1 MLGALYIGLS
11 GMDAYSKG
19 LQVISNNVANLNTPG
34 YKSSTTD
41 FSDLYSNNAGVG
53 VRLGSSTV
61 NFAQGELRQ
70 TNNDLD
76 LAIQGNGFLTL
87 HNKDGQVYY
96 TRTGSFSVDKDGFIS
111 TSDGQYRLTVLDSN
125 GKPIDVNIG
134 ANRTNPPAATT
145 KITFADNLSSSGTTA
160 TVSDVA
166 VFDSSG
172 TKRTWTLTFAKASS
186 GNEWTVTVKDNNGN
200 TVGNPA
206 TLNFIGGTVDPT
218 TSKLT
223 ITDSPAGADPLSVTL
238 DFSSGVTSFS
248 GGSSSTLRAAAVDGN
263 GAGALTGVT
272 VNTGGQVNVAYSN
285 GKNQLMGAVAL
296 ADFPD
301 PQALERI
308 GNGIY
313 RDQSAGQPRYLA
325 SNTDGMG
332 KLVSKELEGS
342 NVDLSAEFGLLIL
355 IQRGFQASSQVVSI
369 SNDMIQTLFGIRGQ

>member
-1 MLGALYIGLS
+1 MLGAVYIGLS

-34 YKSSTTD
+34 YKSGTTD

-53 VRLGSSTV
+53 VRLGTTTV
-61 NFAQGELRQ
+61 DFAQGELRQ

-87 HNKDGQVYY
+87 HDKDGQVFY

-111 TSDGQYRLTVLDSN
+111 TADGQYRLAVLDSN
-125 GKPIDVNIG
+125 GKPVDVNIG
-134 ANRTNPPAATT
+134 ANRTSLPVATT
-145 KITFADNLSSSGTTA
+145 KITFADNLSSSATTA
-160 TVSDVA
+160 TVSGVT
-166 VFDSSG
+166 VFDSTG
-172 TKRTWTLTFAKASS
+172 NKQVWTLTFTKASS
-186 GNEWTVTVKDNNGN
+186 GNEWTVVATDSNGN
-200 TVGNPA
+200 TVGDPA
-206 TLNFIGGTVDPT
+206 TLKFNGSTVDPT
-218 TSKLT
+218 TSTLT
-223 ITDSPAGADPLSVTL
+223 ITDTPPGADPLSVTL

-248 GGSSSTLRAAAVDGN
+248 GGPSSTLRAASVDGN
-263 GAGALTGVT
+263 GSGALTGVT
-272 VNTGGQVNVAYSN
+272 VNTDGQVNVTYSN
-285 GKNQLMGAVAL
+285 GKNQLLGAVAL

-301 PQALERI
+301 PQALDRI

-313 RDQSAGQPRYLA
+313 RNQSGGQPRYLA